1 MYYNGFSA
9 SVRNYVTGSAL
20 KNPHRTAPHEPPNEI
35 MSSPDKPVI
44 HQRLADHQAELANKS
59 LESLFEGSG
68 RASLFSTRAAGLT
81 LDYSK
86 HFCTRDTL
94 DLFEQLAHQV
104 NLKSHIESLF
114 NGDIVNTTEQR
125 PALHTAL
132 RGPAPDEEKRREI
145 VVAKERMRLLV
156 DSLQQRSRSGHNG
169 KPISDVV
176 NIGIGGS
183 DLGPRFVVSALQ
195 AAAPAAVNVHFVANV
210 DPRELED
217 TLRPLDPDTTL
228 FITASKSF
236 ATLETR
242 ANTQAARNWLRDA
255 GCTDLACHFVAVTA
269 NVAAAV
275 EFGIAEDNIF
285 PMWDWVGGRYSLW
298 SAIGLPIAIA
308 TGWASYEA
316 LLDGA
321 EEMDNHFRNAPLTSN
336 MPVLMAMLECWYS
349 DCWQA
354 HSTLVLPYSHALRLF
369 PAYLQQ
375 LSMESL
381 GKSVTLDGNAV
392 QRHSGMVI
400 WGEPGTNGQ
409 HSFMQLL
416 HQGTRFIPV
425 TFIGVLPQPQDDD
438 RSRHLFANCLS
449 QSRALMTGK
458 SLDQVRAELI
468 AAGLS
473 AQQADA
479 MAPHRCHP
487 GNRPSST
494 LVLPSLTAHSVGALI
509 ALHEHKVFT
518 QSVMWNINAF
528 DQWGVELGK
537 RAASDIFAVLDSDG
551 DTGFDDSTQQL
562 IELYRQN
569 R

>member
-1 MYYNGFSA
+1 
-9 SVRNYVTGSAL
+9 
-20 KNPHRTAPHEPPNEI
+20 
-35 MSSPDKPVI
+35 
-44 HQRLADHQAELANKS
+44 
-59 LESLFEGSG
+59 
-68 RASLFSTRAAGLT
+68 
-81 LDYSK
+81 
-86 HFCTRDTL
+86 
-94 DLFEQLAHQV
+94 
-104 NLKSHIESLF
+104 
-114 NGDIVNTTEQR
+114 
-125 PALHTAL
+125 
-132 RGPAPDEEKRREI
+132 
-145 VVAKERMRLLV
+145 V
-156 DSLQQRSRSGHNG
+156 DSLRQHKRTGHNG
-169 KPISDVV
+169 KPITDVV

-195 AAAPAAVNVHFVANV
+195 AAGPVRVHFVANI
-210 DPRELED
+210 DPRELQD
-217 TLRPLDPDTTL
+217 TLHALDPDTTL

-242 ANTQAARNWLRDA
+242 ANTVAARSWLQAA
-255 GCTDLACHFVAVTA
+255 GCSDLARHFIAVTA

-308 TGWASYEA
+308 TGWDSYQA

-321 EEMDNHFRNAPLTSN
+321 REMDEHFRHAPLTSN
-336 MPVLMAMLECWYS
+336 MPALMALLECWYS
-349 DCWQA
+349 DCWNA

-381 GKSVTLDGNAV
+381 GKSVMLDGNAV

-400 WGEPGTNGQ
+400 WGEPGTNSQ

-416 HQGTRFIPV
+416 HQGTRFIPS
-425 TFIGVLPQPQDDD
+425 TFIAVLPQPQDDD

-449 QSRALMTGK
+449 QSRTLMTGK
-458 SLDQVRAELI
+458 GFDQVHAELV
-468 AAGLS
+468 ASGLS

-494 LVLPSLTAHSVGALI
+494 LVLPSLTARTIGALI

-518 QSVMWNINAF
+518 QSVILSINAF

-537 RAASDIFAVLDSDG
+537 RAASDIFAALDRADAA
-551 DTGFDDSTQQL
+551 GFDDSTIQL
-562 IELYRQN
+562 IRLYRDYQ
-569 R
+569 